1 MAKAA
6 ILGLFQIVSTHGNTG
21 LIGKPLAV
29 VQQKSDL
36 FVFFNFAPIGK
47 KTSNGTTVT
56 SFKPTGDA
64 FRPLVTL
71 AVTTGPRDAIQVL
84 RLFVSRSFIDDR
96 KKSIY
101 AADLVKSF
109 LGNAGVS
116 SPADDIARLAREIS
130 ARAMAGS
137 SAPTK
142 EIAAADDPHFR
153 FMLEA
158 VELAETCQPV
168 EEKIPKVGAIIVSAE
183 GHIIGRGSR
192 GKNCTDDDEHAELR
206 VLESV
211 HERDRPK
218 LEGSILYTTL
228 ELCTP
233 DSRSRSE
240 KCCSELIFHSRFP
253 RVFVGIPDPNPDV
266 TGKGFAWSPGC
277 SAFDC
282 LLLQCIQ

>member
-1 MAKAA
+1 MQNPLIIAKAA
-6 ILGLFQIVSTHGNTG
+6 ILGLFQTVSTHGNTG

-71 AVTTGPRDAIQVL
+71 EVTTCPRDAIQVL

-96 KKSIY
+96 KQSIY

-109 LGNAGVS
+109 LGNAEVS

-137 SAPTK
+137 PVPILTVGPNPQAPSQISAAYHTYSGTGSEQTVANAAGSVQVSIRN
-142 EIAAADDPHFR
+142 EIQNSTP
-153 FMLEA
+153 
-158 VELAETCQPV
+158 
-168 EEKIPKVGAIIVSAE
+168 
-183 GHIIGRGSR
+183 
-192 GKNCTDDDEHAELR
+192 
-206 VLESV
+206 VLELV
-211 HERDRPK
+211 M
-218 LEGSILYTTL
+218 
-228 ELCTP
+228 
-233 DSRSRSE
+233 
-240 KCCSELIFHSRFP
+240 
-253 RVFVGIPDPNPDV
+253 
-266 TGKGFAWSPGC
+266 
-277 SAFDC
+277 SA
-282 LLLQCIQ
+282 IASK